1 MAEFRDTAPLSNCS
15 LIYATSPVSVGL
27 SREGEDEWC
36 AKMVANCNISTKFYK
51 NYVMF
56 KSFFFS
62 PISSSSNVYFQL
74 DYKGNE
80 YNFSAGRFL
89 ESFGGTTVTY
99 DWLMVVLNTI

>member
-1 MAEFRDTAPLSNCS
+1 MLHLTLTHLTGMFYILRAVSVCELNEIFQELNIYLYLKLRKYVFQNLSSCS

-27 SREGEDEWC
+27 SREGEDDWC

-62 PISSSSNVYFQL
+62 HKF
-74 DYKGNE
+74 
-80 YNFSAGRFL
+80 
-89 ESFGGTTVTY
+89 
-99 DWLMVVLNTI
+99 